1 MPSFILRPDNLEN
14 LENLENLS
22 PLFSMSADERF
33 ALSDL
38 IKRGP
43 ARYLIISILILIL
56 ILISGLLDIS
66 ADQNAADE
74 LTKPAG
80 TETFDFG
87 NTFES
92 QLEKMLSSW
101 SQAVYA
107 LSSWEG
113 SITTITL

>member
-1 MPSFILRPDNLEN
+1 
-14 LENLENLS
+14 
-22 PLFSMSADERF
+22 MSADERF

-43 ARYLIISILILIL
+43 ARYLIISILILILIL

-113 SITTITL
+113 SITTITTITTITL